1 MSEVSAIAV
10 PASLQT
16 LFFLKMGSKGAAIAT
31 VIAQWISC
39 IISIFMFI
47 FTCQKQGYRAS
58 SDLHIESKEVKRFF
72 SILLPIVMCTISWLF
87 ADNVYS
93 IIYGN
98 MGTLAY
104 AAITI
109 LAPIQLLTVSMAA
122 GLASSSGILIAKS
135 IGDKK
140 YDEAYCTGSIYTF
153 HQARCSPATDET
165 SLCCRS

>member
-31 VIAQWISC
+31 V
-39 IISIFMFI
+39 
-47 FTCQKQGYRAS
+47 
-58 SDLHIESKEVKRFF
+58 
-72 SILLPIVMCTISWLF
+72 
-87 ADNVYS
+87 
-93 IIYGN
+93 IYGN

-153 HQARCSPATDET
+153 HQARCSPAIGET